1 MDMLLLPDKAQDV
14 DAQLITYFISVQKTR
29 CWMKLLTKQATD
41 SWNNRFSFPKVV
53 YLISFFGEVL
63 KNEDNENIIQQKF
76 GNCKLITYFIS
87 VQKTFLN

>member
-1 MDMLLLPDKAQDV
+1 
-14 DAQLITYFISVQKTR
+14 
-29 CWMKLLTKQATD
+29 MKLLTKQATD